1 MFDAFEGIRP
11 ISGWLLLGLVGLL
24 VVVTEIGFRIGV
36 HLRKRQ
42 GSRAEFHGNELL
54 SGLMVVLSFFLGFS
68 FQAAYQHFE
77 KRGDLVLQEA
87 DAIKTAYMRSAYLP
101 DPQRRNIQKL
111 LRRYVDVQIELAD
124 PGNYRR
130 ADAAAERI
138 HRALWKQTASLEAHG
153 DMSIG
158 AALFVEALDE
168 LKDRQEEL
176 STAANYQRL
185 PGTILLVAVAL
196 EALVLLLLG
205 YNIGVAGKRDPLGVI
220 VIVLALAGYLVLI
233 VDLDHPY
240 QRTFD
245 VSERALRDARQ
256 VMQYDHH

>member
-1 MFDAFEGIRP
+1 MFDAFEGIQP
-11 ISGWLLLGLVGLL
+11 ISGWLLLGLVGVL
-24 VVVTEIGFRIGV
+24 VVVTEVGFRIGT
-36 HLRKRQ
+36 HSRKRQ
-42 GSRAEFHGNELL
+42 GSRAEFHGTELL

-77 KRGDLVLQEA
+77 KRRDFVLQEA
-87 DAIKTAYMRSAYLP
+87 DAIETAYMRSEYLP
-101 DPQRRNIQKL
+101 DPQRRDIQKL
-111 LRRYVDVQIELAD
+111 LRRYVDVQIKLAEPSD
-124 PGNYRR
+124 YRS
-130 ADAAAERI
+130 ADEAAERI

-153 DMSIG
+153 DMSIR

-168 LKDRQEEL
+168 LLDRQAEL
-176 STAANYQRL
+176 STAPIYQRL
-185 PGTILLVAVAL
+185 PATILLVAVVL

-220 VIVLALAGYLVLI
+220 VLVLALAGYLVLI

-245 VSERALRDARQ
+245 ISERALRDARQ
-256 VMQYDHH
+256 VMQQDPQ